1 MTSPSRDADSQS
13 ASSLGLNLVNPR
25 RPIRSLSIF
34 FGLWKALIFLVVA
47 FCPGPGYDTSTSL
60 LLYPTRDVPDVAPLH
75 FSLSHRFV
83 RWDSIYFVHAA
94 EHGYVFEQEWAF
106 GYGYTRLLAFLA
118 SVLPRSASLGESA
131 RIASVAV
138 VLSHIAH
145 YLSVLVLYRL
155 SINIFGGD
163 TAKQKTLCFLS
174 AALHIISPA
183 GAFLSAPYGE
193 ALFSLLSISGFY
205 LYSSS
210 GLDDST
216 NQRLSRDLKLLT
228 AAVLI
233 SAATA
238 VRSNG
243 ILGGILFA
251 YDALLQLRQI
261 LNRGLSWAV
270 VSRLAVIVLG
280 GCVIALGMAVP
291 QYIAFNAFC
300 MTPNAPRPWCGWTI
314 PSIYRFVQEQYW
326 NVGFLRYWV
335 VPNIPLFLL
344 ALPMLALLLRSAL
357 WAWKLPSITSKSS
370 KSAANAASTKATWL
384 LPRLAIIQALL
395 AVLAFTSYHVQIIN
409 RLSSGYPLWYWHLA
423 AELIGNLE
431 DSRPTNKSTSISA
444 VAIQAMMIYGLIQAV
459 LFGSFLP
466 PA

>member
-1 MTSPSRDADSQS
+1 MGLWVWLYQAPGPSCVRITSISQ
-13 ASSLGLNLVNPR
+13 LK
-25 RPIRSLSIF
+25 LSI
-34 FGLWKALIFLVVA
+34 
-47 FCPGPGYDTSTSL
+47 ST
-60 LLYPTRDVPDVAPLH
+60 
-75 FSLSHRFV
+75 
-83 RWDSIYFVHAA
+83 
-94 EHGYVFEQEWAF
+94 
-106 GYGYTRLLAFLA
+106 
-118 SVLPRSASLGESA
+118 
-131 RIASVAV
+131 
-138 VLSHIAH
+138 
-145 YLSVLVLYRL
+145 
-155 SINIFGGD
+155 FGGD

-193 ALFSLLSISGFY
+193 ALFSLLSISGSY

-210 GLDDST
+210 VLDDTT
-216 NQRLSRDLKLLT
+216 NHRLSRDLKLLT

-251 YDALLQLRQI
+251 YDALLQLQQI
-261 LNRGLSWAV
+261 LSRGLSWAV
-270 VSRLAVIVLG
+270 VSRLAVTVLG

-291 QYIAFNAFC
+291 QYIAFIAFC

-357 WAWKLPSITSKSS
+357 WAWRLPSITSKFS
-370 KSAANAASTKATWL
+370 KNAANGASTKAMWL

-423 AELIGNLE
+423 AELISDLE
-431 DSRPTNKSTSISA
+431 SSQSTNEGISISA
-444 VAIQAMMIYGLIQAV
+444 VAIQAMVIYGLIQAV

>member
-1 MTSPSRDADSQS
+1 MSRMTVLSPSAGSQS
-13 ASSLGLNLVNPR
+13 ACSLGLILVNPR
-25 RPIRSLSIF
+25 RPLRSLSIL
-34 FGLWKALIFLVVA
+34 FGLWKALIFLVIVI
-47 FCPGPGYDTSTSL
+47 CPGLGYDTSTSL
-60 LLYPTRDVPDVAPLH
+60 LLYPTRDSSDVDPLH
-75 FSLSHRFV
+75 FPLSLRFV

-106 GYGYTRLLAFLA
+106 GYGYTRLLALLA
-118 SVLPRSASLGESA
+118 
-131 RIASVAV
+131 
-138 VLSHIAH
+138 
-145 YLSVLVLYRL
+145 SVLVLYRL
-155 SINIFGGD
+155 SVNIFGGD

-193 ALFSLLSISGFY
+193 ALFSLLNISGLY

-210 GLDDST
+210 VLDAAT
-216 NQRLSRDLKLLT
+216 NHRLSRDLKLLA

-243 ILGGILFA
+243 ILGGVLFA
-251 YDALLQLRQI
+251 YDALLQLPQI
-261 LNRGLSWAV
+261 LSRGLSLAV

-300 MTPNAPRPWCGWTI
+300 MTSNAPRPWCGWTI
-314 PSIYRFVQEQYW
+314 PSIYRFVQEKYW

-344 ALPMLALLLRSAL
+344 AMPILALLLRSAF
-357 WAWKLPSITSKSS
+357 WAWRLPSVTSKFSENG
-370 KSAANAASTKATWL
+370 ANGALTKAMWL

-409 RLSSGYPLWYWHLA
+409 RLSSGYPLWYWYLA
-423 AELIGNLE
+423 AELISDFKN
-431 DSRPTNKSTSISA
+431 SQSTNKCISISA
-444 VAIQAMMIYGLIQAV
+444 VAVQAIMIYGLIHAV

>member
-1 MTSPSRDADSQS
+1 MSRMTVLSPSAGSQS
-13 ASSLGLNLVNPR
+13 ACSLGLILVNPR
-25 RPIRSLSIF
+25 RPLRSLSIL
-34 FGLWKALIFLVVA
+34 FGLWRALIFLVIVI
-47 FCPGPGYDTSTSL
+47 CPGLGYDTSTSL
-60 LLYPTRDVPDVAPLH
+60 LLYPTRDLSDVDPLH
-75 FSLSHRFV
+75 FPLSLRFV

-106 GYGYTRLLAFLA
+106 GYGYTRLLALLA
-118 SVLPRSASLGESA
+118 
-131 RIASVAV
+131 
-138 VLSHIAH
+138 
-145 YLSVLVLYRL
+145 SVLVLYRL
-155 SINIFGGD
+155 SVNIFGGD

-193 ALFSLLSISGFY
+193 ALFSLLNISGLY

-210 GLDDST
+210 VLDAAT
-216 NQRLSRDLKLLT
+216 NHRLSRDLKLLA

-243 ILGGILFA
+243 ILGGVLFA
-251 YDALLQLRQI
+251 YDALLQLPQI
-261 LNRGLSWAV
+261 LSRGLSLAV

-300 MTPNAPRPWCGWTI
+300 MTSNAPRPWCGWTI
-314 PSIYRFVQEQYW
+314 PSIYRFVQEKYW

-344 ALPMLALLLRSAL
+344 AMPILALLLRSAF
-357 WAWKLPSITSKSS
+357 WAWRLPSVTSKFSENG
-370 KSAANAASTKATWL
+370 ANGALTKAMWL

-409 RLSSGYPLWYWHLA
+409 RLSSGYPLWYWYLA
-423 AELIGNLE
+423 AELISDFKN
-431 DSRPTNKSTSISA
+431 SQSTNKCISISA
-444 VAIQAMMIYGLIQAV
+444 VAVQAIMIYGLIHAV

>member
-1 MTSPSRDADSQS
+1 MTSPSRRAGSQS
-13 ASSLGLNLVNPR
+13 ACSLCPILVNPR
-25 RPIRSLSIF
+25 RPLRSLSIL
-34 FGLWKALIFLVVA
+34 FGLWKALIFLVIA
-47 FCPGPGYDTSTSL
+47 FCPGLGYDTSTSV
-60 LLYPTRDVPDVAPLH
+60 LLYPTRDLSDVDPLH
-75 FSLSHRFV
+75 FPLPLRFV

-106 GYGYTRLLAFLA
+106 GYGYTRLLALLA
-118 SVLPRSASLGESA
+118 P
-131 RIASVAV
+131 
-138 VLSHIAH
+138 
-145 YLSVLVLYRL
+145 VLVLYRL
-155 SINIFGGD
+155 SISIFGGD

-210 GLDDST
+210 VLDDTT
-216 NQRLSRDLKLLT
+216 NHRLSLDLKLLT

-261 LNRGLSWAV
+261 LSRGLAWAV
-270 VSRLAVIVLG
+270 VSRLVVIVLG

-300 MTPNAPRPWCGWTI
+300 MNPNAPRPWCGWTI

-357 WAWKLPSITSKSS
+357 WAWRLPSITSKFS
-370 KSAANAASTKATWL
+370 KNGANGASTKAMWL

-423 AELIGNLE
+423 AELISDLE
-431 DSRPTNKSTSISA
+431 DSQSTNKGISISA

>member
-1 MTSPSRDADSQS
+1 MSRMTVLSPSAGSQS
-13 ASSLGLNLVNPR
+13 ACSLGLILVNPR
-25 RPIRSLSIF
+25 RPLRSLSIL
-34 FGLWKALIFLVVA
+34 FGLWKALIFLVIVI
-47 FCPGPGYDTSTSL
+47 CPGLGYDTSTSL
-60 LLYPTRDVPDVAPLH
+60 LLYPTRDLSDVDPLH
-75 FSLSHRFV
+75 FPLSLRFV

-106 GYGYTRLLAFLA
+106 GYGYTRLLALLA
-118 SVLPRSASLGESA
+118 
-131 RIASVAV
+131 
-138 VLSHIAH
+138 
-145 YLSVLVLYRL
+145 SVLVLYRL
-155 SINIFGGD
+155 SVNIFGGD

-193 ALFSLLSISGFY
+193 ALFSLLNISGLY

-210 GLDDST
+210 VLDAAT
-216 NQRLSRDLKLLT
+216 NHRLSRDLKLLA

-243 ILGGILFA
+243 ILGGVLFA
-251 YDALLQLRQI
+251 YDALLQLPQI
-261 LNRGLSWAV
+261 LSRGLSLAV

-300 MTPNAPRPWCGWTI
+300 MTSNAPRPWCGWTI
-314 PSIYRFVQEQYW
+314 PSIYRFVQEKYW

-344 ALPMLALLLRSAL
+344 AMPILALLLRSAF
-357 WAWKLPSITSKSS
+357 WAWRLPSVTSKFSENG
-370 KSAANAASTKATWL
+370 ANGALTKAMWL

-409 RLSSGYPLWYWHLA
+409 RLSSGYPLWYWYLA
-423 AELIGNLE
+423 AELISDFKN
-431 DSRPTNKSTSISA
+431 SQSTNKCISISA
-444 VAIQAMMIYGLIQAV
+444 VAVQAIMIYGLIHAV

>member
-1 MTSPSRDADSQS
+1 MKGD
-13 ASSLGLNLVNPR
+13 
-25 RPIRSLSIF
+25 
-34 FGLWKALIFLVVA
+34 KLIHGIKVKI
-47 FCPGPGYDTSTSL
+47 
-60 LLYPTRDVPDVAPLH
+60 
-75 FSLSHRFV
+75 RFV

-106 GYGYTRLLAFLA
+106 GYGYTRLLALLA
-118 SVLPRSASLGESA
+118 
-131 RIASVAV
+131 
-138 VLSHIAH
+138 
-145 YLSVLVLYRL
+145 SVLVLYRL
-155 SINIFGGD
+155 SVNIFGGD

-193 ALFSLLSISGFY
+193 ALFSLLNISGLY

-210 GLDDST
+210 VLDAAT
-216 NQRLSRDLKLLT
+216 NHRLSRDLKLLA

-243 ILGGILFA
+243 ILGGVLFA
-251 YDALLQLRQI
+251 YDALLQLPQI
-261 LNRGLSWAV
+261 LSRGLSLAV

-300 MTPNAPRPWCGWTI
+300 MTSNAPRPWCGWTI
-314 PSIYRFVQEQYW
+314 PSIYRFVQEKYW

-344 ALPMLALLLRSAL
+344 AMPILALLLRSAF
-357 WAWKLPSITSKSS
+357 WAWRLPSVTSKFSENG
-370 KSAANAASTKATWL
+370 ANGALTKAMWL

-409 RLSSGYPLWYWHLA
+409 RLSSGYPLWYWYLA
-423 AELIGNLE
+423 AELISDFKN
-431 DSRPTNKSTSISA
+431 SQSTNKCISISA
-444 VAIQAMMIYGLIQAV
+444 VAVQAIMIYGLIHAV

>member
-1 MTSPSRDADSQS
+1 MSRMTVLSPSAGSQS
-13 ASSLGLNLVNPR
+13 ACSLGLILVNPR
-25 RPIRSLSIF
+25 RPLRSLSIL
-34 FGLWKALIFLVVA
+34 FGLWKALIFLVIVI
-47 FCPGPGYDTSTSL
+47 CPGLGYDTSTSL
-60 LLYPTRDVPDVAPLH
+60 LLYPTRDLSDVDPLH
-75 FSLSHRFV
+75 FPLSLRFV

-106 GYGYTRLLAFLA
+106 GNGYTRLLALLA
-118 SVLPRSASLGESA
+118 
-131 RIASVAV
+131 
-138 VLSHIAH
+138 
-145 YLSVLVLYRL
+145 SVLVLYRL
-155 SINIFGGD
+155 SVNIFGGD

-193 ALFSLLSISGFY
+193 ALFSLLNISGLY

-210 GLDDST
+210 VLDAAT
-216 NQRLSRDLKLLT
+216 NHRLSRDLKLLA

-243 ILGGILFA
+243 ILGGVLFA
-251 YDALLQLRQI
+251 YDALLQLPQI
-261 LNRGLSWAV
+261 LSRGLSLAV

-300 MTPNAPRPWCGWTI
+300 MTSNAPRPWCGWTI
-314 PSIYRFVQEQYW
+314 PSIYRFVQEKYW

-344 ALPMLALLLRSAL
+344 AMPILALLLRSAF
-357 WAWKLPSITSKSS
+357 WAWRLPSVTSKFSENG
-370 KSAANAASTKATWL
+370 ANGALTKAMWL

-409 RLSSGYPLWYWHLA
+409 RLSSGYPLWYWYLA
-423 AELIGNLE
+423 AELISDFKN
-431 DSRPTNKSTSISA
+431 SQSTNKCISISA
-444 VAIQAMMIYGLIQAV
+444 VAVQAIMIYGLIHAV

>member
-1 MTSPSRDADSQS
+1 MSRMTVLSLSAGSQS
-13 ASSLGLNLVNPR
+13 ACSLGLILVNPR
-25 RPIRSLSIF
+25 RPLRSLSIL
-34 FGLWKALIFLVVA
+34 FGLWKALIFLVIVI
-47 FCPGPGYDTSTSL
+47 CPGLGYDTSTSL
-60 LLYPTRDVPDVAPLH
+60 LLYPTRDLSDVDPLH
-75 FSLSHRFV
+75 FPLSLRFV

-106 GYGYTRLLAFLA
+106 GYGYTRLLALLA
-118 SVLPRSASLGESA
+118 
-131 RIASVAV
+131 
-138 VLSHIAH
+138 
-145 YLSVLVLYRL
+145 SVLVLYRL
-155 SINIFGGD
+155 SVNIFGGD

-193 ALFSLLSISGFY
+193 ALFSLLNISGLY

-210 GLDDST
+210 VLDAAT
-216 NQRLSRDLKLLT
+216 NHRLSRDLKLLA

-243 ILGGILFA
+243 ILGGVLFA
-251 YDALLQLRQI
+251 YDALLQLPQI
-261 LNRGLSWAV
+261 LSRGLSLAV

-300 MTPNAPRPWCGWTI
+300 MTSNAPRPWCGWTI
-314 PSIYRFVQEQYW
+314 PSIYRFVQEKYW

-344 ALPMLALLLRSAL
+344 AMPILALLLRSAF
-357 WAWKLPSITSKSS
+357 WAWRLPSVTSKFSENG
-370 KSAANAASTKATWL
+370 ANGALTKAMWL

-409 RLSSGYPLWYWHLA
+409 RLSSGYPLWYWYLA
-423 AELIGNLE
+423 AELISDFKN
-431 DSRPTNKSTSISA
+431 SQSTNKCISISA
-444 VAIQAMMIYGLIQAV
+444 VAVQAIMIYGLIHAV